1 MLLGESNISLAIS
14 NISLK
19 ALDFFPSNDFLASHD
34 ALHGKI
40 EKQDKIFLFSIP
52 YKKKMVSHDNTSR

>member
-1 MLLGESNISLAIS
+1 MLLGESNICLAIS
-14 NISLK
+14 NI
-19 ALDFFPSNDFLASHD
+19 FFWAVDLIYLIIFLASHD

-52 YKKKMVSHDNTSR
+52 YKKKNGFSRQY